1 MAIRLIRRHL
11 LTAGS
16 VVILAVSTACGS
28 TSTAAVSAA
37 TTASA
42 VTASTATNSA
52 AMPVPAGPTGPHNQA
67 DIAFAQQ
74 MIGHHEGAVSM
85 SELAAT
91 RAPDPAVKALA
102 VTIGSEQAPQ
112 IKEMAGWLAAWA
124 PSTDM
129 NGMPATTSAAMD
141 MQMPGMMTAAQM
153 SALAAASGPAF
164 DKLFLQLMIVHHQG
178 ALQMA
183 ATEDAQGSNPVAKA
197 LAASIT
203 ASQTDQRA
211 QMQKML
217 TSK

>member
-42 VTASTATNSA
+42 VTASTAMNSA

-91 RAPDPAVKALA
+91 RASDPAVKALA